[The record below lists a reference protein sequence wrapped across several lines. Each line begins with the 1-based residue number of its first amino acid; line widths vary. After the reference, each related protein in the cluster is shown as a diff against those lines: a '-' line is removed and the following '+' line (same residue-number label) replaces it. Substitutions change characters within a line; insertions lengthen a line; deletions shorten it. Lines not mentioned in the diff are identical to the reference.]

1 MSILESIEKE
11 ANNLADLRSH
21 EIIDRVVSILSRTE
35 QPRVIYCFKK
45 SALGEYVHSKIAL
58 TRAKRAYNF
67 GFISENRINTL
78 KDQVKLNREK
88 YYGRKCECGKCKETK
103 SIT

>member
-67 GFISENRINTL
+67 GFISENCIIFYNIILT
-78 KDQVKLNREK
+78 
-88 YYGRKCECGKCKETK
+88 
-103 SIT
+103 ITIFWPIMCLSVAEHMYL